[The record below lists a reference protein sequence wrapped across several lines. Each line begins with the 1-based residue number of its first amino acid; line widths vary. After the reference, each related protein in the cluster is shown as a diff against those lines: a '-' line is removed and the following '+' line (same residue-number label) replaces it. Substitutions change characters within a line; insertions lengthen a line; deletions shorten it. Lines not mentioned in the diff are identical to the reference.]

1 MVMSKVQ
8 KRDYFFG
15 AALSLFL
22 CKNDDSCPSL
32 VECSETSCQYRMT
45 TGTSDDFYVYMKYA
59 SRGEIKQGERVWQFS
74 LTTTDKE
81 RINSCIKS
89 GLKTFIILICG
100 EESLL
105 DGEIAVLTQS
115 EYLSMSH
122 KTGIR
127 IKLQGKSPK
136 KYIVADRQSSKALIV
151 DRNRFDY
158 KLTDI
163 KDTSISGG

>member
-1 MVMSKVQ
+1 
-8 KRDYFFG
+8 
-15 AALSLFL
+15 
-22 CKNDDSCPSL
+22 
-32 VECSETSCQYRMT
+32 MT

-74 LTTTDKE
+74 LTNTDKE

-122 KTGIR
+122 KTGLR